1 MSTNDP
7 KDVDRAHPSWLG
19 AQRQRASHMES
30 AEFGRTLRGLLDG
43 LEIDIFE
50 EEWQQVTIVNRAKE
64 LALKTDHGNPLKIT
78 SILSRPSCPSSSSS
92 RETSLTL
99 AVWSLTPGCR
109 SRKSSLRVSESSMAK
124 NVAPGRRF
132 VKW

>member
-19 AQRQRASHMES
+19 TQRQRASHMES

-64 LALKTDHGNPLKIT
+64 LALAVGLDGGDFWMA
-78 SILSRPSCPSSSSS
+78 R
-92 RETSLTL
+92 RELEEFY
-99 AVWSLTPGCR
+99 A
-109 SRKSSLRVSESSMAK
+109 RK
-124 NVAPGRRF
+124 RRF
-132 VKW
+132 FLDEDEGEGED